1 MWGYA
6 ADMFPLALACAISSG
21 VIVNLELEA
30 SNLDQTG
37 ESAVDNM
44 VVVGGLIYERAERI
58 HH

>member
-1 MWGYA
+1 
-6 ADMFPLALACAISSG
+6 MFRLALACAISSG

-58 HH
+58 YH